1 MIKIFLI
8 VHLLNFLRL
17 YKRGGWIR
25 AMEKWFKVFVSS
37 TSEDLQVERDKV
49 MRLLLKINCIPA
61 GMENF
66 PSTGEHQW
74 EIIKRNIC
82 SSNYY
87 LLILAGRYGSI
98 NESGVGGAEY
108 KGLSFTEMEYKYA
121 ISKGKPVL
129 PFLYSDIDNL
139 PALKCE
145 KSRYKTQK
153 LKELRKAVEQETE
166 VQYWSNPD
174 ELCTLISTSLHHTF
188 LVTPTSGFI
197 SPSDL
202 SPMLLLLQEER
213 DRLSLKCQM
222 LQSCIDRQKG
232 EIAQL
237 MKELEELY
245 SSQIKL

>member
-1 MIKIFLI
+1 
-8 VHLLNFLRL
+8 
-17 YKRGGWIR
+17 
-25 AMEKWFKVFVSS
+25 MEKWYKVFVSS
-37 TSEDLQVERDKV
+37 TSDDLQVERDKV

-74 EIIKRNIC
+74 EIIKRNIS

-108 KGLSFTEMEYKYA
+108 AGLSFTEMEYKYA

-129 PFLYSDIDNL
+129 PFLYSNIDNL
-139 PALKCE
+139 PASKCE
-145 KSRYKTQK
+145 KSQYNTQK
-153 LKELRKAVEQETE
+153 LKELRKAVEQEKE

-174 ELCTLISTSLHHTF
+174 ELCTLISTSLYHTM
-188 LVTPTSGFI
+188 LVVPTSGFI

-213 DRLSLKCQM
+213 DELSLKCQM
-222 LQSCIDRQKG
+222 LQHSLAKQKG
-232 EIAQL
+232 ENIKL

-245 SSQIKL
+245 KSQSD